1 VGRAGVGLRSGL
13 GPGLGL
19 GLGLGLGSGSGLV
32 FQGVTY
38 ASL

>member
-1 VGRAGVGLRSGL
+1 MGRAGVGLRSGL